1 MIRVLILTQFRTLAL
16 FLQKEETM
24 YLNAMQS
31 LDIRPAFARMDSHQ
45 DRLEDVDMDMDC
57 PAMTTTTIHTPNMN
71 NDKGL
76 HLLHLPR
83 EIRDQIYS
91 HLYQP
96 RQLRWEV
103 NKRDL
108 HCVAIDVPRAPIPA
122 VLRTCTR
129 LHEEYRESRLSRSI
143 SATISTTRAT
153 NHETAALTDMQC
165 HAVED
170 SVILHGDAAPIEH
183 VAHLLASI
191 KDLTILVNNK
201 RSMADDPSIWNE
213 LQSLEAILS
222 PFYQTLSTVRIGV
235 HQWQDPK
242 PLQMNSRRETKAY
255 QDPDLSRSSFMPA
268 PSATFMGKPLVQ
280 QAAGYRLQ
288 LVLLQ
293 LHPSDPKDLLERFHR
308 HRTGVYVFSNESP
321 LRLARDDLYW
331 GAEEALQSFPMKGSW
346 FNMQRSMNLNLRDR
360 FDAAGVTDAW
370 IQTEYGPN
378 ARRMVEWRE
387 RRGLDADEWEN

>member
-1 MIRVLILTQFRTLAL
+1 
-16 FLQKEETM
+16 
-24 YLNAMQS
+24 
-31 LDIRPAFARMDSHQ
+31 
-45 DRLEDVDMDMDC
+45 
-57 PAMTTTTIHTPNMN
+57 
-71 NDKGL
+71 
-76 HLLHLPR
+76 
-83 EIRDQIYS
+83 
-91 HLYQP
+91 
-96 RQLRWEV
+96 
-103 NKRDL
+103 
-108 HCVAIDVPRAPIPA
+108 
-122 VLRTCTR
+122 
-129 LHEEYRESRLSRSI
+129 
-143 SATISTTRAT
+143 
-153 NHETAALTDMQC
+153 MQC

-222 PFYQTLSTVRIGV
+222 PFYQTLSTVRIGL

-255 QDPDLSRSSFMPA
+255 QDPDLGRSSFMPA

-321 LRLARDDLYW
+321 LRLARDGLYW

-387 RRGLDADEWEN
+387 KRGLNAGEWEG